1 MSSLRVTTVLL
12 PPAKGRSIDG
22 DSRRPTSRGIPR
34 EVGRRIKTGENS
46 RPTIGE
52 NSTAA
57 HSISWGVTR
66 GVTMRVLLSPS
77 GREHYRSLS
86 HRRLGTSR
94 YR

>member
-12 PPAKGRSIDG
+12 PPRQGEKLDG
-22 DSRRPTSRGIPR
+22 DSRRPTSRGMPR

-57 HSISWGVTR
+57 HTVIVIATLTLPIFR
-66 GVTMRVLLSPS
+66 GDSANV
-77 GREHYRSLS
+77 
-86 HRRLGTSR
+86 SR
-94 YR
+94 GQASDRAAAIR